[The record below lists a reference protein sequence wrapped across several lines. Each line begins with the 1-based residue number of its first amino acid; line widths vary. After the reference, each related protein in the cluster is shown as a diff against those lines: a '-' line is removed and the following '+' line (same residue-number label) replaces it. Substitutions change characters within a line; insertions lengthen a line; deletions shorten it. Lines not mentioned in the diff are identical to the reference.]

1 MVKWESM
8 KSHKAC
14 LTYGG
19 IILRKI
25 GYIRVSSE
33 NQNLDRQFHQLNE
46 IGMDLIFQ
54 EKVSGATTNRKKLQD
69 MLNELKE
76 GDTVYITDLTRIT
89 RSTQDLFSLINQIQ
103 EKKAF
108 LISLKDT
115 WLDLSIDNPY
125 SQFLITI
132 MAGVNQ
138 LERDLIKMRQQE
150 GIELAKKEGKY
161 KGRIKKYHEKHAG
174 MNHALKLYN
183 EGEMTVKQIC
193 EITNISKAALYRK
206 LKELKLKNSN

>member
-1 MVKWESM
+1 M
-8 KSHKAC
+8 
-14 LTYGG
+14 
-19 IILRKI
+19 RKI

-69 MLNELKE
+69 MLSELKE
-76 GDTVYITDLTRIT
+76 GDTIYITDLTRIT
-89 RSTQDLFSLINQIQ
+89 RSTQDLFSLINQIR

-115 WLDLSIDNPY
+115 WLDLSVENPY

-150 GIELAKKEGKY
+150 GIELAKREGKY
-161 KGRIKKYHEKHAG
+161 KGRLKKYHENHAG

>member
-1 MVKWESM
+1 M
-8 KSHKAC
+8 
-14 LTYGG
+14 
-19 IILRKI
+19 RKI

-69 MLNELKE
+69 MLSELKE
-76 GDTVYITDLTRIT
+76 GDTIYITDLTRIT
-89 RSTQDLFSLINQIQ
+89 RSTQDLFSLINQIR

-115 WLDLSIDNPY
+115 WLDLSVDNPY

-150 GIELAKKEGKY
+150 GIEIAKREGKY
-161 KGRIKKYHEKHAG
+161 KGRLKKYHENHAG

-206 LKELKLKNSN
+206 LKELKLKNLN